1 MPSTSIACG
10 ALLILVGIIGYVY
23 GLMNASASITALIP
37 AFFGLVLVI
46 LGFLAQTKENLRKHL
61 MHAAVLVALIGFLM
75 TAGRLLSKLGSL
87 THSAAVFSQLAMALI
102 CLVFVILCVKSFI
115 NARRTSEVNRES

>member
-23 GLMNASASITALIP
+23 GLTNNAASVTALIP
-37 AFFGLVLVI
+37 AFFGIVLVI
-46 LGFLAQTKENLRKHL
+46 LGFLAKSKENLRKHL
-61 MHAAVLVALIGFLM
+61 MHGAVLIGLLGFILPL
-75 TAGRLLSKLGSL
+75 GRLLSKISSITL
-87 THSAAVFSQLAMALI
+87 SAAVISQIAMALI

-115 NARRTSEVNRES
+115 DARRGGNV

>member
-23 GLMNASASITALIP
+23 GMTNNAASVTALIP
-37 AFFGLVLVI
+37 AFFGIVLVMLGI
-46 LGFLAQTKENLRKHL
+46 LAMLIENIRKHL
-61 MHAAVLVALIGFLM
+61 MHAAVIIGLIGFIVPF
-75 TAGRLLSKLGSL
+75 GRLLSKISSITL
-87 THSAAVFSQLAMALI
+87 SAAVISQIAMALI

-115 NARRTSEVNRES
+115 DARRGGNV

>member
-10 ALLILVGIIGYVY
+10 LLLILVGIVGYVY
-23 GLMNASASITALIP
+23 GMMNNAASVTALIP
-37 AFFGLVLVI
+37 AFFGIVLAI

-61 MHAAVLVALIGFLM
+61 MHAAVLIAFIGFLI
-75 TAGRLLSKLGSL
+75 TAGRLLSKISTL
-87 THSAAVFSQLAMALI
+87 TLSAAVISQAAMALI

-115 NARRTSEVNRES
+115 DARKVKN